1 MGMAFAD
8 LLEEATDEEVM
19 IGAGTKCHSGPEPE
33 SFKAVLI
40 PVSTKKIIP
49 VPPRMRSQK

>member
-49 VPPRMRSQK
+49 VPPRMR